1 AAGIK
6 AKKSRSDRRL
16 REQKMKIN
24 HREFCFYWPEKTVT
38 PGNDICH
45 GGVQKM

>member
-1 AAGIK
+1 
-6 AKKSRSDRRL
+6 
-16 REQKMKIN
+16 
-24 HREFCFYWPEKTVT
+24 FCFYWPEKTVT

>member
-1 AAGIK
+1 
-6 AKKSRSDRRL
+6 
-16 REQKMKIN
+16 
-24 HREFCFYWPEKTVT
+24 REFCFYWPEKTVT

>member
-1 AAGIK
+1 VKRI
-6 AKKSRSDRRL
+6 KKSRSDRRL